1 MMTHFA
7 DQDGK
12 DNRDVFLID
21 PTRHEVVPDPKQ
33 APRLYG
39 PNRDDGTRGVIA
51 EVGRHLA
58 GQDQLAGVHVD
69 NLNMHLES
77 EVWPAKLILKVDEHD
92 YNKDL
97 NDGNVRR
104 FWDHQRVAVDVAGA
118 SSGDPLEHHLH
129 EGDHHEI

>member
-1 MMTHFA
+1 MDCVHEETGDSMMTHFA

-51 EVGRHLA
+51 EMGRHLA
-58 GQDQLAGVHVD
+58 GQDQLAGVHGD
-69 NLNMHLES
+69 NLNMHQES
-77 EVWPAKLILKVDEHD
+77 EV
-92 YNKDL
+92 
-97 NDGNVRR
+97 
-104 FWDHQRVAVDVAGA
+104 
-118 SSGDPLEHHLH
+118 
-129 EGDHHEI
+129 

>member
-1 MMTHFA
+1 MTTHFA

-12 DNRDVFLID
+12 DNRDVSLID

-51 EVGRHLA
+51 EVERHLA
-58 GQDQLAGVHVD
+58 GQDQLAGVHV
-69 NLNMHLES
+69 HQES

-97 NDGNVRR
+97 NDGDVRR
-104 FWDHQRVAVDVAGA
+104 FWDHQRVAVDCR
-118 SSGDPLEHHLH
+118 SRLW
-129 EGDHHEI
+129 